1 MTIMVNSG
9 DIDAEP
15 VHASRYWLTDVL
27 GDERG
32 FEGVM
37 VSDWEDV
44 IFLHTRHKIAPTLK
58 DAVRMSV
65 EAGLDM
71 SMTPS
76 DYDFA
81 VYLAELVREGIMPES
96 RIDESVRRIL
106 KLKEDLGL
114 FDNAYPDTAAP
125 ELVATEASREA
136 ARLAARESITL
147 LSNDGVLP
155 LDQIGRVSCRDSSN

>member
-1 MTIMVNSG
+1 
-9 DIDAEP
+9 
-15 VHASRYWLTDVL
+15 
-27 GDERG
+27 
-32 FEGVM
+32 
-37 VSDWEDV
+37 
-44 IFLHTRHKIAPTLK
+44 
-58 DAVRMSV
+58 MSV

-81 VYLAELVREGIMPES
+81 VYLAELVREGIIPES

-147 LSNDGVLP
+147 LSNDGVRSEEHTSELQSRGH
-155 LDQIGRVSCRDSSN
+155 LVCRLLLEKKKELRRVLVGRDTVK